1 MNNIEIVFFKDK
13 NTDDNIKEFLQ
24 LLEKTGAK
32 VGYVKDARGD
42 ECHVFEVKGFEKR
55 SPGRPV
61 KQFKEVEIA
70 ILKALLKE
78 DLSTE
83 EISKQMRKS
92 KKSVEYNI
100 RLLEE

>member
-13 NTDDNIKEFLQ
+13 NTDDNIKDFLQ
-24 LLEKTGAK
+24 LLDKVGAK
-32 VGYVKDARGD
+32 VEYIKDARGD
-42 ECHVFEVKGFEKR
+42 ECHVFEVNCFEKR

-83 EISKQMRKS
+83 AISKQMRKS